1 MAGGTSG
8 TLKNKSN
15 NTKVIENNADERAEV
30 KSTAVE
36 SQNTIKE
43 KRKTGPTNASSGR
56 VKKGGVLRYPYQA
69 LTKNTDYLQIDIIE
83 YKSVKQSSGSLISNP
98 SSGNRRLTSA
108 AAIGGT
114 RPRGLSKSAL
124 VNAGSILL
132 PVPNSVQ
139 DGNSVDYG
147 NSKMNSLQAVA
158 ANGVRE
164 IMDAPATGG
173 DPDKTYMNN
182 MAAAVDKFTG
192 DLQAGV
198 GTGDKATDLLKKRL
212 TTSAL
217 GLFGGNITVEQLMSR
232 ENGEIFN
239 PNLELLFN
247 GPTLRAF
254 KFSWKMMPRNQ
265 KEAEQCKLIILA
277 FKQNM
282 APKTKASPGQ
292 GGSWFLKT
300 PNVFELRYRTG
311 NKDHPFL
318 HKFKQCFLTDIAVNY
333 TGEASHMTYGDGTP
347 VSMQM
352 DLTFKELEPIYDV
365 DYEDVEGVGY

>member
-43 KRKTGPTNASSGR
+43 KRKTGPTNASGGR

-83 YKSVKQSSGSLISNP
+83 YKSIKQSSGSLISNP

-365 DYEDVEGVGY
+365 DYDDVEGVGY